1 MSDSLPT
8 RTTLRGPLIA
18 VLIACALALFVHYPV
33 LSSIT
38 CFRSTGAM
46 LFYVT
51 PTTTGPIAWGSMK
64 GDSWPIQIVYSAAV
78 DPTFSGPGAPMGT
91 KYSAPWSFVHREPAT
106 QFGERVF
113 ETAIGL
119 PFPMTIHTRRFVP
132 AVPNVVPMTIA
143 LPSFTGLPGPATEPT
158 RWIWWGIVGN
168 LIVWGALGFAVGRW
182 LSR

>member
-1 MSDSLPT
+1 MTDQPRRSLFRLVLP
-8 RTTLRGPLIA
+8 LLIA
-18 VLIACALALFVHYPV
+18 WGIALVLHYPV
-33 LSSIT
+33 LTSIT

-46 LFYVT
+46 LFHVT

-78 DPTFSGPGAPMGT
+78 DPTYNGPGAPMGT
-91 KYSAPWSFVHREPAT
+91 KYSAPWSLVHRESPT
-106 QFGERVF
+106 TFGERVF

-132 AVPNVVPMTIA
+132 AVPNVVAMTIA

-168 LIVWGALGFAVGRW
+168 LIVWGALGLAVGRW
-182 LSR
+182 LFR